1 MRGTL
6 STEGYYP
13 HIMAFDV
20 HSIPLGPWQTNALIL
35 QSTNHEVTVC
45 DPGMD
50 PAPLLRH
57 LEEHALHVKQI
68 ILTHAHVDHIAGI
81 DAVSGRF
88 DDPPLLVHPEEEEWL
103 NRPELNL
110 SALSGFDVTTRP
122 ATGTIVDGQ
131 TIAVGAEEAT
141 VWHLPGHSP
150 GSIGLYF
157 KATGILIGGD
167 TLFQGSIGR
176 TDFPTSEPEA
186 MVASLRRLL
195 TLPDETLVYP
205 GHGPSTTIGQERQTN
220 PFLSELQELS

>member
-1 MRGTL
+1 
-6 STEGYYP
+6 
-13 HIMAFDV
+13 MAFDV

-110 SALSGFDVTTRP
+110 SAALRLRRHHAPGNWHHRGWADHRSRGRRGNGVASSGSFPGFDRLV
-122 ATGTIVDGQ
+122 
-131 TIAVGAEEAT
+131 
-141 VWHLPGHSP
+141 
-150 GSIGLYF
+150 
-157 KATGILIGGD
+157 
-167 TLFQGSIGR
+167 FQGHWHFDR
-176 TDFPTSEPEA
+176 RRHLVPRFDRQDRFP
-186 MVASLRRLL
+186 
-195 TLPDETLVYP
+195 
-205 GHGPSTTIGQERQTN
+205 HQ
-220 PFLSELQELS
+220 

>member
-1 MRGTL
+1 
-6 STEGYYP
+6 
-13 HIMAFDV
+13 MAFDV

-110 SALSGFDVTTRP
+110 SAALR
-122 ATGTIVDGQ
+122 
-131 TIAVGAEEAT
+131 
-141 VWHLPGHSP
+141 
-150 GSIGLYF
+150 
-157 KATGILIGGD
+157 
-167 TLFQGSIGR
+167 
-176 TDFPTSEPEA
+176 
-186 MVASLRRLL
+186 LRRHHARQLA
-195 TLPDETLVYP
+195 
-205 GHGPSTTIGQERQTN
+205 PSWMGRPSRSGQKRQRCGIFRVI
-220 PFLSELQELS
+220 PRVRSACISRPLAF